1 VRHPVLWY
9 NVDMSQIGER
19 AKRVRL
25 AKGDTQEGVA
35 RRAEIALATYMRIE
49 SGRNQPTV
57 DTLVKIAGAL
67 DVSVAE
73 LVGEEVAS

>member
-1 VRHPVLWY
+1 
-9 NVDMSQIGER
+9 MSEIGQR
-19 AKRVRL
+19 AKGIRW
-25 AKGDTQEGVA
+25 AKGDTQEAVA
-35 RRAEIALATYMRIE
+35 RRAGIALATYMRIE
-49 SGRNQPTV
+49 SGRNEPTV